1 MLFPELEE
9 TPSNHR
15 MSRFLELSF
24 EYRTSTPAE
33 LAEKLGYKRDT
44 TVVQWM
50 RGSAKVPLRHLSTI
64 ANFFSHDVAH
74 VLSAWLAQECPD
86 DHQIVSVADRV
97 ITIWE
102 WQLVYLARDIH
113 NYYDE

>member
-1 MLFPELEE
+1 MKTIAVNPYGCCQ
-9 TPSNHR
+9 TI
-15 MSRFLELSF
+15 SRQSPFFGDQQVLSD
-24 EYRTSTPAE
+24 
-33 LAEKLGYKRDT
+33 EKLGYSRDT

-64 ANFFSHDVAH
+64 ANFFSHDIAH

-86 DHQIVSVADRV
+86 DPEIVSVADRV

-102 WQLVYLARDIH
+102 WQLVYVARDIH

>member
-9 TPSNHR
+9 TPPNRR

-24 EYRTSTPAE
+24 EYRKSTPAQ

-64 ANFFSHDVAH
+64 SNFFSHDIAH
-74 VLSAWLAQECPD
+74 VLSAWLRSGMPGRLP
-86 DHQIVSVADRV
+86 DRV
-97 ITIWE
+97 CCGSGDYHLGVATR
-102 WQLVYLARDIH
+102 LRGT
-113 NYYDE
+113 